1 MKKILFFL
9 ILGTIIIYLTNTKV
23 NAETYKF
30 YEAEFI
36 SDIYMTKKDASTG
49 TYYYQKA
56 RFFRQVGTNDFAYC
70 LEAFRFFN
78 GDGTYNQTT
87 PPNLTSSQLDRIT
100 KIAHYGYGYPG
111 HSDKTWYAVTQV
123 MIWRT
128 VVNDNDVY
136 FTDKINGNKINSYD
150 GMINEL
156 NNLIKEKETIP
167 SFSNKTIN
175 LVEDEEIELQDTN
188 KVLNNYKTSNFTI
201 KDNKLIIKNAK
212 EGTYNISLTRN
223 DNYYNKPVL
232 FYISNDSQNL
242 VQTGNI
248 TTKNVS
254 LKVIVKSTNIKI
266 IKLDKDTNSIK
277 PSGEGNLLGSI
288 FGIYDT
294 NNNLINK
301 IKIEDNNEGLIK
313 NIKYGKYYIKEL
325 IAGTGYKINN
335 EKIDFELNEN
345 TTNIKLRLINEII
358 KKKIIINKT
367 YGNKNHQKPE
377 ANIEFNIY
385 DSNNKLINTIKTNE
399 LGKAEIILPYGT
411 YTIKQLSTTEGYAFN
426 SPIKIKVLD
435 EKEQVL
441 NLKDYQIEV
450 PNTSIKISLLERILN
465 LLL

>member
-9 ILGTIIIYLTNTKV
+9 ILGTIIICLSKTKV
-23 NAETYKF
+23 SADTYKF

-36 SDIYMTKKDASTG
+36 PDIYMTKKDVSTG
-49 TYYYQKA
+49 TSYYQKA
-56 RFFRQVGTNDFAYC
+56 RFFRQVGTDEFAYC

-78 GDGTYNQTT
+78 GDGTYTQTT
-87 PPNLTSSQLDRIT
+87 PSNLTSSQLDRIV

-128 VVNDNDVY
+128 IVNDNDVY
-136 FTDKINGNKINSYD
+136 FTDKINGNKINTYD
-150 GMINEL
+150 GMMNDL
-156 NNLIKEKETIP
+156 NNLIKEKETLP
-167 SFSNKTIN
+167 SFNNKTIN

-188 KVLNNYKTSNFTI
+188 NVLNNYKSSKFTI
-201 KDNKLIIKNAK
+201 KNNKLIIKDIK
-212 EGTYNISLTRN
+212 EGTYNVSLTRN

-248 TTKNVS
+248 NIKNAS
-254 LKVIVKSTNIKI
+254 LKVVVKSTNIKI
-266 IKLDKDTNSIK
+266 TKLDKDTNSIK
-277 PSGEGNLLGSI
+277 PSGEANLLGST

-294 NNNLINK
+294 NDNLIDK
-301 IKIEDNNEGLIK
+301 IKIEDNSEGAIK
-313 NIKYGKYYIKEL
+313 NIPYGKYYIKES
-325 IAGTGYKINN
+325 ISGTGYKINN
-335 EKIDFELNEN
+335 DKTEFELDEN
-345 TTNIKLRLINEII
+345 TTNVELKLTNEVI

-367 YGNKNHQKPE
+367 YGNKNYQKPE
-377 ANIEFNIY
+377 KNIEFNIY

-411 YTIKQLSTTEGYAFN
+411 YTIKQLSTTEGYSFN
-426 SPIKIKVLD
+426 NPIKIKVLD
-435 EKEQVL
+435 EKEQIL
-441 NLKDYQIEV
+441 NLKDYQIKV
-450 PNTSIKISLLERILN
+450 PNTHIKISLLERILN